1 MPNSDRPSES
11 LVAESLDRV
20 DVVDFDPA
28 WADLY
33 EVERALLISKI
44 ETPFAAFEHI
54 GSTSVPGLRA
64 KPIID
69 MMAAVPMMQTAEAMA
84 IPLEALAYKQI
95 ETGMRDR
102 LFFRKIAPSGQMYQL
117 HIVELAT
124 WPERNERLMR
134 DYLRAHPEAANAYGV
149 LKNELALAFVDDSLA
164 YTKAKTAFI
173 QGIVDHAR
181 AERGLPAVNVW
192 ED

>member
-1 MPNSDRPSES
+1 MPNSGCPS
-11 LVAESLDRV
+11 ESLDRV
-20 DVVDFDPA
+20 EVVDFDAA
-28 WADLY
+28 WACLY

-44 ETPFAAFEHI
+44 ESPFAEFEHI

-69 MMAAVPMMQTAEAMA
+69 MMAAVPTMQTAEALVT
-84 IPLEALAYKQI
+84 PLEALAYKLI

-102 LFFRKIAPSGQMYQL
+102 LFFRKKAPSGQIYQL
-117 HIVELAT
+117 HIVELTT

-134 DYLRAHPEAANAYGV
+134 DYLREHPEAANAYGA
-149 LKNELALAFVDDSLA
+149 LKNKLAMAFVDDSLA

-173 QGIVDHAR
+173 QGIIDRAR